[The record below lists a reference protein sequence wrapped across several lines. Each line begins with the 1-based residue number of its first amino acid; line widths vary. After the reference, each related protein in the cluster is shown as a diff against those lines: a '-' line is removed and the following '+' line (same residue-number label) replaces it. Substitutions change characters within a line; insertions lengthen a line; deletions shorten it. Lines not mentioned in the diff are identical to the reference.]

1 MRGQNGSM
9 MDMIL
14 RCAGVAFAL
23 GMQVGTKHLGLL
35 LLRRVLPHIP
45 LEVRQVWQP
54 PCHNLTESK
63 LEPEGIALNEKGCP
77 WDVSL
82 GARFLSYAALAWA
95 VSTAP
100 VVFRYVQTS
109 AQNWS
114 QLLSP
119 R

>member
-1 MRGQNGSM
+1 M
-9 MDMIL
+9 

-35 LLRRVLPHIP
+35 LLRRLFAAVP

-54 PCHNLTESK
+54 PCHDLSDRK
-63 LEPEGIALNEKGCP
+63 LASDGIPLNEKGCP

-100 VVFRYVQTS
+100 VVFRHVASS
-109 AQNWS
+109 AQSWS
-114 QLLSP
+114 QV
-119 R
+119 